1 MLKISKLENE
11 KEILSNKI
19 NLFDITE
26 EVISE
31 LELLKISKK
40 NEIIVEGSANIFW
53 KKEHFI
59 ELILRGFIA

>member
-1 MLKISKLENE
+1 MKILKIENE

-31 LELLKISKK
+31 LELLKISK
-40 NEIIVEGSANIFW
+40 NIEIMVEGSTNIFW

>member
-1 MLKISKLENE
+1 MKILKLENE

-31 LELLKISKK
+31 LELLKISKI
-40 NEIIVEGSANIFW
+40 NEIMVEDSANIFW

-59 ELILRGFIA
+59 

>member
-31 LELLKISKK
+31 LELLQINK
-40 NEIIVEGSANIFW
+40 NIEIMVEGSANIFW
-53 KKEHFI
+53 EKEQFI